1 MMDKNFTIK
10 PAHWPDDAAALR
22 MIRETVFV
30 KELGVPQELEW
41 DGHDQEAT
49 HVLAVFLA
57 GDVLEKPIGTGR
69 LLPDGQIGRMAVLK
83 DWRGLGVGTAMLK
96 MLLRQAC
103 AKGLKNVFLNAQLLL
118 KNAKTTKKIVELV
131 MFKG

>member
-1 MMDKNFTIK
+1 M
-10 PAHWPDDAAALR
+10 
-22 MIRETVFV
+22 
-30 KELGVPQELEW
+30 
-41 DGHDQEAT
+41 
-49 HVLAVFLA
+49 LAVFLA